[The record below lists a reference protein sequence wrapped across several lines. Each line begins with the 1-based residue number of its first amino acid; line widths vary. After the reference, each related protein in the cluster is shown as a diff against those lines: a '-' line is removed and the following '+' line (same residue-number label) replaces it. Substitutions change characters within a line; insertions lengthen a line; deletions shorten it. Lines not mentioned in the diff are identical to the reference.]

1 MWAYLLYAQ
10 DFEPQNDMEWKMD
23 GNLYLKFMHYAKC
36 KKKKKVC
43 TKNHLVPFSHSKS
56 LTHPILYLYNLSS
69 TKTSFR

>member
-36 KKKKKVC
+36 KKKKKSAL
-43 TKNHLVPFSHSKS
+43 K
-56 LTHPILYLYNLSS
+56 II
-69 TKTSFR
+69 